1 MDQEIRLTVDKKKP
15 MINKN
20 DWSYIRKN
28 LIWAAIV
35 NLSIGFA
42 LFIQMYYQQQQIL
55 SRLDQVEASQKALYQ
70 EILEVYKTK

>member
-1 MDQEIRLTVDKKKP
+1 

-28 LIWAAIV
+28 LIWAFIV

-55 SRLDQVEASQKALYQ
+55 KRLDQVEQSQKTLYQ
-70 EILEVYKTK
+70 EILEIYKTK